1 MIIITT
7 CVTTEKN
14 KYNLWTNREIECTFA
29 MHKEINTYTHM
40 QTRKTRNII
49 YTAKK
54 KKEVKRQ
61 NNNLVTRTE
70 K

>member
-1 MIIITT
+1 
-7 CVTTEKN
+7 
-14 KYNLWTNREIECTFA
+14 